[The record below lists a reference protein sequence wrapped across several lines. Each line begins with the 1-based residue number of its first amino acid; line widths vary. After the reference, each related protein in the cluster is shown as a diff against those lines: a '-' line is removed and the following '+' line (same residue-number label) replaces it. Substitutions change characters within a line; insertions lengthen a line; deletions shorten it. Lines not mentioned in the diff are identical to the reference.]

1 MQINQ
6 DLIRPHRNNLLERV
20 NFSLSFVVLLQDKT
34 RQLISSAYLDIPGVT
49 SNAPFHVVREFCSV
63 CSNLQLQENPAWI

>member
-6 DLIRPHRNNLLERV
+6 DLIRPYRNNLLERV
-20 NFSLSFVVLLQDKT
+20 HFSLSFVVLLQDKT
-34 RQLISSAYLDIPGVT
+34 RQLISSAYLDIPGV
-49 SNAPFHVVREFCSV
+49 SNSPFYVVREFCSV